1 MIIDRV
7 KDAYTDAVQVGNM
20 WRGVFRLP
28 HKKQQYVEVDG
39 VVERYSTEAKALRA
53 ASDAVFA
60 HMPNNCLGSR
70 AVELTAVRK
79 KADALFS
86 KPRQEA

>member
-1 MIIDRV
+1 MITDRV
-7 KDAYTDAVQVGNM
+7 KDAYIDAVEIGNM

-28 HKKQQYVEVDG
+28 HKKLQYVEVNGD
-39 VVERYSTEAKALRA
+39 VERYPTEAKALRA

-60 HMPNNCLGSR
+60 HMPNNCIGVRS
-70 AVELTAVRK
+70 VELNKSHAEAEAV
-79 KADALFS
+79 FS